1 MPSTFTR
8 SALIP
13 ADLGATL
20 PRYDLFGRE
29 RAEQARLNGFNS
41 MLSQVA
47 APLSA
52 CLSQLFNNAD
62 CELRL
67 SPFVAAAQP
76 DGEEPRVWLQA
87 RAAGASVPL
96 AWFAITPATLYRLA
110 ILFFGGSLQPG
121 SQVAVQKNPSD
132 SELRLYQRLCRYQM
146 ENLSSAL
153 GWGELG
159 WELTPATPPEGPL
172 WSSEGVLQLGEHRQ
186 SWQVWW
192 RPPVDEEKESTQTS
206 DLADKL
212 HEALPHTPVRLRVV
226 MAQMQMTLAELEDLK
241 VGEVLALDMFESMP
255 ALVGHRP
262 CLRGRVA
269 EQGGSLVYQVNAVAE
284 E

>member
-13 ADLGATL
+13 AELGATL

-41 MLSQVA
+41 LFCQVA

-52 CLSQLFNNAD
+52 SLSQLFNSAD
-62 CELRL
+62 CELQL
-67 SPFVAAAQP
+67 TPFAANQQP
-76 DGEEPRVWLQA
+76 DAEETRVWLQA
-87 RAAGASVPL
+87 RAAGASIPQ

-132 SELRLYQRLCRYQM
+132 SELRLFQRLCRYQM
-146 ENLSSAL
+146 EHLCGAL
-153 GWGELG
+153 GWGDLG
-159 WELTPATPPEGPL
+159 WEVTPATPPEGDL
-172 WSSEGVLQLGEHRQ
+172 WSCEGVLQLGEHRQ
-186 SWQVWW
+186 SWQLWW
-192 RPPVDEEKESTQTS
+192 RPPVDEEKESTQAHN
-206 DLADKL
+206 LADKL
-212 HEALPHTPVRLRVV
+212 HEALPHTPVQLRVV
-226 MAQMQMTLAELEDLK
+226 LAQMQMTLAELEGLK
-241 VGEVLALDMFESMP
+241 VGEVLALDMYESMP
-255 ALVGHRP
+255 ALIGHRP

>member
-76 DGEEPRVWLQA
+76 DGEEQRVWLQA

-110 ILFFGGSLQPG
+110 ILFFG
-121 SQVAVQKNPSD
+121 AV
-132 SELRLYQRLCRYQM
+132 
-146 ENLSSAL
+146 SS
-153 GWGELG
+153 
-159 WELTPATPPEGPL
+159 
-172 WSSEGVLQLGEHRQ
+172 
-186 SWQVWW
+186 
-192 RPPVDEEKESTQTS
+192 
-206 DLADKL
+206 
-212 HEALPHTPVRLRVV
+212 
-226 MAQMQMTLAELEDLK
+226 
-241 VGEVLALDMFESMP
+241 P
-255 ALVGHRP
+255 ALRWRCRRIRATLSCASISASAAIRWKTSP
-262 CLRGRVA
+262 A
-269 EQGGSLVYQVNAVAE
+269 PWGGVNWDGS
-284 E
+284 